1 MITREDIRLARKFLN
16 KFKRDI
22 TVGLSDDE
30 LNAIENLVAD
40 YEFKYDM

>member
-1 MITREDIRLARKFLN
+1 MVTKEDVRLARKFLN
-16 KFKRDI
+16 KFKSNV

-30 LNAIENLVAD
+30 LNAIENLVVD

>member
-1 MITREDIRLARKFLN
+1 MVTREDVRRARKFLN
-16 KFKRDI
+16 KFKRDV

-40 YEFKYDM
+40 YEFKYNM